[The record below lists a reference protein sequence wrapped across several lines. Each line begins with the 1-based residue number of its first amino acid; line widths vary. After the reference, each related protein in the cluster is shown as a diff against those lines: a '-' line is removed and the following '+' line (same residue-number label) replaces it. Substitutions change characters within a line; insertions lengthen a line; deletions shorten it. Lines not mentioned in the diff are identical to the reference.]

1 MWKNADP
8 IPNSMEREFLALVAE
23 MEDEINK
30 ELMKIGSTANE
41 IRALQRRR

>member
-1 MWKNADP
+1 MWRNTDP
-8 IPNSMEREFLALVAE
+8 IPNAMEREFLDLIAE
-23 MEDEINK
+23 MEDEVNK